1 LTSTSY
7 LTEGNDRKAR
17 EVAAQLDS
25 IKREIDAT
33 ETAIAKIDSAISAL
47 QDELSTANSLKS
59 NISANIR
66 YRNELKEIEKV
77 QAQLDEIDL
86 VQAARSRREF
96 NQKYSGMLEDEKN
109 KQTAVSHG
117 NQTLQQSSHVQWNL
131 ASGEL
136 VQMTKNREKLAE
148 TLRIDYKDID
158 KKYKEQLIKTKVSCR
173 SVLGDVAQK
182 QVSEFANNDLEKYG
196 KALDK

>member
-1 LTSTSY
+1 M
-7 LTEGNDRKAR
+7 TEGNDRKAR
-17 EVAAQLDS
+17 EVAAQLDG

-33 ETAIAKIDSAISAL
+33 ETAIAKIDGAISAL

-77 QAQLDEIDL
+77 QSQLDEIDL

-117 NQTLQQSSHVQWNL
+117 NQTL
-131 ASGEL
+131 
-136 VQMTKNREKLAE
+136 
-148 TLRIDYKDID
+148 
-158 KKYKEQLIKTKVSCR
+158 
-173 SVLGDVAQK
+173 
-182 QVSEFANNDLEKYG
+182 
-196 KALDK
+196 